1 MFAWII
7 PLIIVLGFI
16 ALLCVRATLFN
27 PKSSTRSEVQTVNFD
42 EEMAVTALQR
52 MVECKTISD
61 RDKNLEDDTEF
72 NKFQALL
79 PTLFPLLHK
88 ACTLEHI
95 GERGLLYHLKGKSN
109 ENPTV
114 YMAHYD
120 VVPADETAWQHPPFE
135 PLRKDGEIWGRGTL
149 DTKGTL
155 CSALMATET
164 LLKDNFTPNNDI
176 YFAFGGDEEIMGN
189 DAPAIVDELHKR
201 NIRPAL
207 VLDEGGAV
215 VENVFPGVTSPCALI
230 GTGEKG
236 MMNLE
241 FSAQSAGG
249 HASAPPPHT
258 VIGTLSRAVSLMENK
273 PFPVHLSPPA
283 AEMFNTLGRH
293 SSFVYRLIFANLWCF
308 KGVLNAM
315 CKKTGGEMNALMRTT
330 CAFTI
335 MQGGS
340 ALNVLPPSASVKA
353 NLRLM
358 NPDTMESAKQYL
370 KSIINDENIQVE
382 IIDGNNPS
390 AYSPSNSAGYAR
402 VREAIEQTWTN
413 AIVSP
418 YLMVACSDSRHFTK
432 ISDNVLRFSAMEL
445 SSDDRKR
452 IHGHDERISEAKFFD
467 AIRFYLRI
475 IAKS

>member
-1 MFAWII
+1 MLTWLI
-7 PLIIVLGFI
+7 PVILIVSFI
-16 ALLCVRATLFN
+16 ALICIRAILFK
-27 PKSSTRSEVQTVNFD
+27 PKSFTHSEPQSVNFD
-42 EEMAVTALQR
+42 EEMAINALQQ

-61 RDKNLEDDTEF
+61 RDKSLEDDAEF
-72 NKFQALL
+72 DKFQSLL

-95 GERGLLYHLKGKSN
+95 GKRGLLYHLKGKSSQ
-109 ENPTV
+109 NPTV

-120 VVPADETAWQHPPFE
+120 VVPADENAWTNPPFE
-135 PLRKDGEIWGRGTL
+135 ALHENGEIWGRGTL

-164 LLKDNFTPNNDI
+164 LLKNDFVPANDI
-176 YFAFGGDEEIMGN
+176 YFAFGGDEEIMGF
-189 DAPAIVDELHKR
+189 DAPAIVETLHER
-201 NIRPAL
+201 NICPAL

-241 FSAQSAGG
+241 FSAKSSGG

-258 VIGTLSRAVSLMENK
+258 IVGLLAQAVTRIENK
-273 PFPVHLSPPA
+273 PFPAHLSPPA
-283 AEMFNTLGRH
+283 AEMFDTLGRH
-293 SSFVYRLIFANLWCF
+293 SSFAYKLIFANLWCF
-308 KGVLNAM
+308 KGVLNAL

-330 CAFTI
+330 CAFTK

-340 ALNVLPPSASVKA
+340 ALNVLASSASVNA

-358 NPDTMESAKQYL
+358 NPDTMDSAKQYL
-370 KSIINDENIQVE
+370 KSVIQDDAINIKL
-382 IIDGNNPS
+382 IDGNNPS
-390 AYSPSNSAGYAR
+390 PYSPSNSNGYAR
-402 VREAIEQTWTN
+402 VRTAIEQTWPK

-452 IHGHDERISEAKFFD
+452 IHGHDERIRETAFFD
-467 AIRFYLRI
+467 AIRFYIRMI
-475 IAKS
+475 MNS